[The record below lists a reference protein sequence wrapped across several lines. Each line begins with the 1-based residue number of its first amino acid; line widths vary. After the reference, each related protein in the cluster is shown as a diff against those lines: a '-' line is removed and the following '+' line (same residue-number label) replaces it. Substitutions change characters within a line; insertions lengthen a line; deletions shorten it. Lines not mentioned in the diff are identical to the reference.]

1 MHSNIIKKL
10 KRETI
15 PLVMLSIAVF
25 LTALVLR
32 YLIIPTYLELKRGR
46 LELNNYLTMIS
57 SENGYQT
64 IKNEIMEKTRLLQ
77 NRVDTIA
84 GTFSNES
91 RDLSSFL
98 ELLISKARASDIR
111 FVKMQPQPETRND
124 DFRFFPVLLEV
135 TTTYH
140 ALGQFLSSLEKLPYM
155 FRVDRLALEALSESS
170 IDGKILITCLIP
182 ITGKL

>member
-1 MHSNIIKKL
+1 MYSDIIKKL
-10 KRETI
+10 KREAV
-15 PLVMLSIAVF
+15 PLAVLCIAVF
-25 LTALVLR
+25 LTALTLR
-32 YLIIPTYLELKRGR
+32 HLIIPTYLELKAGR
-46 LELNNYLTMIS
+46 LELKDYLNMIS

-84 GTFSNES
+84 GTSNES

-111 FVKMQPQPETRND
+111 FVKMQPQAETRNE
-124 DFRFFPVLLEV
+124 DFQFFPVLLEV

-140 ALGQFLSSLEKLPYM
+140 ALGQFLSSLEKLPHM

-170 IDGKILITCLIP
+170 IDGKILITCFIP